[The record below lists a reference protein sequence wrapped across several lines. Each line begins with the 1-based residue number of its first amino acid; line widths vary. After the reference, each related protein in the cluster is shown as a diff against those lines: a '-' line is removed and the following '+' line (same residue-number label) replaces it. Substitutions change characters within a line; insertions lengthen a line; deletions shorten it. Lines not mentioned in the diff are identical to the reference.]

1 MVLATALT
9 LASVGSQLLGAGM
22 SFGAARKQKK
32 LQSDAEAEAEAAM
45 NAARKSLEINYMDS
59 LAIQKEPYELE
70 RDAALVAGAQATEA
84 LRESDRGMG
93 RVGAIYGQQQQA
105 QRQIASA
112 MGQEMF
118 NLDYLST
125 QEDTRLRDIGT
136 QLDLG
141 EVTGAQLAAANAEER
156 RAQQLQAGVQGIG
169 GAAMTGLDQLNLYK
183 KTNSPMEAKVN
194 TTSLTQT
201 GETPLD
207 RLDAMKKTTD
217 IKIDPF
223 APDTSRRA
231 LPPLARTPGQL
242 PKIPG
247 GYPRTNLIPPVDPS
261 LLTPLPNFY
270 PGVSRGGYMIPP
282 EQGMFDYMYN
292 PPAQINPSNKPLMY

>member
-1 MVLATALT
+1 MALATALT
-9 LASVGSQLLGAGM
+9 VAAVGSQLAGSVQ
-22 SFGAARKQKK
+22 SFSQARKQKRA
-32 LQSDAEAEAEAAM
+32 QAQAEKEADMAM
-45 NAARKSLEINYMDS
+45 ASARKSLEKNYMDS

-118 NLDYLST
+118 NLDYLSA

-156 RAQQLQAGVQGIG
+156 RQQQLQAGIQGIG
-169 GAAMTGLDQLNLYK
+169 GAAMTGLDAMALYGK
-183 KTNSPMEAKVN
+183 QKTPTGNSADGPSMSELVSQADLGLGKPLKGLQPTN
-194 TTSLTQT
+194 TQSLFYRP
-201 GETPLD
+201 TP
-207 RLDAMKKTTD
+207 
-217 IKIDPF
+217 I
-223 APDTSRRA
+223 
-231 LPPLARTPGQL
+231 
-242 PKIPG
+242 
-247 GYPRTNLIPPVDPS
+247 IPPQNLDPGFDIMATQQADQSRNTPIGNEPIDYIKPPRMNRFLSS
-261 LLTPLPNFY
+261 L
-270 PGVSRGGYMIPP
+270 
-282 EQGMFDYMYN
+282 N
-292 PPAQINPSNKPLMY
+292 PFNIN